1 MSVKIRQTLIGLL
14 LGSALL
20 SPLAVAANKAPA
32 VQELASGSAL
42 LVDLKTNQVLYSSN
56 PDLQAPIASVTKLM
70 TAMVTLDAKLPL
82 DQQLPVV
89 IKDVPEMRGI
99 YSRVRLGSEL
109 SRRDML
115 QLTLMSSENRAAA
128 SLAHHY
134 PGGVPAFIA
143 AMNAKAKALGMSHT
157 RYRDPTGLS
166 EGNVSTA
173 TDLVKLL
180 KASQQYP
187 LISQF
192 STTREKTQAFRKPNY
207 TLGFR
212 NTNSLVHKPNWSI
225 QLTKTGFTNAAG
237 HCLVMRTQ
245 MAGKPVAFVVLDSF
259 GKLTHMADANRPEEV
274 DRNRQDHPGGA
285 GGAGLQAAEDGPAR
299 HSVRAARQQHKTAV
313 LSRAQRFLYACVP
326 GLLRWSR
333 RTASQKRDA
342 GPAHCVGLPG
352 SESSRD
358 DRGSV
363 GVRFCFGHQPERRWL
378 VGLTRG
384 L

>member
-20 SPLAVAANKAPA
+20 SPLATAANKTPA

-173 TDLVKLL
+173 NDLVKLL
-180 KASQQYP
+180 RASQQYP

-259 GKLTHMADANRPEEV
+259 GKLTHMADANRLKKWIETGKITPV
-274 DRNRQDHPGGA
+274 AP
-285 GGAGLQAAEDGPAR
+285 AALAYKQQKMAQ
-299 HSVRAARQQHKTAV
+299 RAAQ
-313 LSRAQRFLYACVP
+313 
-326 GLLRWSR
+326 
-333 RTASQKRDA
+333 
-342 GPAHCVGLPG
+342 
-352 SESSRD
+352 
-358 DRGSV
+358 
-363 GVRFCFGHQPERRWL
+363 
-378 VGLTRG
+378 
-384 L
+384 